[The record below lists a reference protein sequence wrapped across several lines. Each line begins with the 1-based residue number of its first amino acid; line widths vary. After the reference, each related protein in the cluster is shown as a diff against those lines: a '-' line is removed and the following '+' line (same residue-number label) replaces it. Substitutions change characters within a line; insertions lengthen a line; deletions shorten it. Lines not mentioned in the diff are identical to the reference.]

1 MVFLLGQ
8 FTERKFYA
16 MSFPITLGHGHRQT
30 DQEWQVIDSRTKSK
44 SGLCPFHADP
54 REGIRPGR
62 KWFGSSPSLKKH
74 VPWLPQ
80 ATWAAR

>member
-1 MVFLLGQ
+1 MFLPGQ
-8 FTERKFYA
+8 CTERKFYA
-16 MSFPITLGHGHRQT
+16 MSFPITLGNDHRQT
-30 DQEWQVIDSRTKSK
+30 DGEWQVIDLRSKSK

-54 REGIRPGR
+54 REGTQPGR